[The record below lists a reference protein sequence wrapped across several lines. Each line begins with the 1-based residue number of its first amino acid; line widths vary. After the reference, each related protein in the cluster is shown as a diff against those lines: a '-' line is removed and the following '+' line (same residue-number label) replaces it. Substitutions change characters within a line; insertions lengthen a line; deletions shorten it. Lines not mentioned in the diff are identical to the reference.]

1 MTDIGVPASGF
12 SAKAGA
18 ATAQLGGT
26 DTLPTGSAR
35 AKLADT
41 AGPAPR
47 PANCGVGYQAPPE
60 PAVVP
65 PGPKVSCCAI
75 EVRNRAMPV
84 AKYD

>member
-26 DTLPTGSAR
+26 DNLPTGSAR

-75 EVRNRAMPV
+75 EAKNCAMPV
-84 AKYD
+84 AK

>member
-1 MTDIGVPASGF
+1 MPDIGVPAPGF

-26 DTLPTGSAR
+26 DNLPTGSAR

-41 AGPAPR
+41 ARLAPR

-65 PGPKVSCCAI
+65 PGPNVSCCAI

>member
-26 DTLPTGSAR
+26 DNLPTGSAR
-35 AKLADT
+35 AKL
-41 AGPAPR
+41 
-47 PANCGVGYQAPPE
+47 
-60 PAVVP
+60 
-65 PGPKVSCCAI
+65 
-75 EVRNRAMPV
+75 RNRAMPV

>member
-26 DTLPTGSAR
+26 DNLPTGSAR

-47 PANCGVGYQAPPE
+47 PANCGVGYQARRSQPLCPLGRRSA
-60 PAVVP
+60 AVR
-65 PGPKVSCCAI
+65 S
-75 EVRNRAMPV
+75 R
-84 AKYD
+84 

>member
-26 DTLPTGSAR
+26 DNLPTGSAR

-41 AGPAPR
+41 ARLAPR
-47 PANCGVGYQAPPE
+47 PANCGVGTRLRRSQPLCPLGRRSA
-60 PAVVP
+60 AVR
-65 PGPKVSCCAI
+65 S
-75 EVRNRAMPV
+75 R
-84 AKYD
+84 